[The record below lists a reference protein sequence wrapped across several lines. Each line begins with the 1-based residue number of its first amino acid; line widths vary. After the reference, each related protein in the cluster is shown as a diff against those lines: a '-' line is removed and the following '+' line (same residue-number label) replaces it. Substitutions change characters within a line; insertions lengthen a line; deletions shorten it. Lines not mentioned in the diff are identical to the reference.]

1 MTDSSS
7 SAPPVTE
14 ESNGETRGQFN
25 SQTMFIL
32 AAVGSAVGLGNIWRF
47 PYVAYENGGGSYLIP
62 YLVALFTAG
71 VPYLFFEYSIGN
83 KFRASAPLAFRRL
96 AKSTEW
102 LGWWNVLTCLVI
114 GTYYAAIL
122 AWAGQYAYFSLTKA
136 WGDQPKDFFFGEV
149 LKIAE
154 EPTFSFIPVWGDI
167 WPIALVWI
175 VTLIIMVAGVSKGI
189 GRLSLVLMPLLVV
202 IFILLVIQALL
213 LPGAA
218 KGLDALFTPN
228 WEALF
233 EPTVW
238 VAAYGQVFFSLS
250 VGFGIMI
257 TYASYMGDREDM
269 TGPAS
274 IAAFANSG
282 FELLAGIGVF
292 AALGFM
298 ATAQGTEVSE
308 VVSGGIGLAFI
319 AFPAIINQ
327 APAGELL
334 GGLFFFSLVFAGFTS
349 MVSIL
354 EVPIAAL
361 IDKTGWKRRP
371 AVLAVMIPSAI
382 VSILVFGSTSGLYAL
397 DTVDAFINAFGI
409 LAAGLT
415 TTLLVTWGVRKLSDL
430 RRHLN
435 MDGTFHVGYWWHVCM
450 GAITPALL
458 GVSLALEFINKASTP
473 YEGYPNWYV
482 AVFGWGLVVVVLAAS
497 VLLSFVPWH
506 NKVDARDINMVLDD
520 HDKGVIHP
528 NPAASATAQTIQA
541 DEDAKTNG
549 NEG

>member
-1 MTDSSS
+1 MTDPSSS
-7 SAPPVTE
+7 PSPTA
-14 ESNGETRGQFN
+14 ESDSGEQRGQFN
-25 SQTMFIL
+25 SQKMFIL

-71 VPYLFFEYSIGN
+71 VPFLFFEYAIGH

-114 GTYYAAIL
+114 GSYYAAIL

-136 WGDQPKDFFFGEV
+136 WGADPNAFFFGEV
-149 LKIAE
+149 LKVAE
-154 EPTFSFIPVWGDI
+154 SPEFSFVPVLEDM
-167 WPIALVWI
+167 WPMIIVWLVTI
-175 VTLIIMVAGVSKGI
+175 IIMVAGVSNGI
-189 GRLSLVLMPLLVV
+189 GRLSVVLMPLLVV
-202 IFILLVIQALL
+202 IFVALVIQSLL
-213 LPGAA
+213 LPGASQ
-218 KGLDALFTPN
+218 GLNALFTPN
-228 WEALF
+228 WAALF
-233 EPTVW
+233 NPEVW

-257 TYASYMGDREDM
+257 TYASYVGDREDM
-269 TGPAS
+269 TGPAA

-298 ATAQGTEVSE
+298 ASAQGVDVGD

-334 GGLFFFSLVFAGFTS
+334 GGLFFFSLVFAGLTS

-361 IDKTGWKRRP
+361 IDKTGWSRRP
-371 AVLAVMIPSAI
+371 AVLVVMIPSAI
-382 VSILVFGSTSGLYAL
+382 VSIMVFGSTSGLYAL
-397 DTVDAFINAFGI
+397 DTVDAFINAFAI

-415 TTLLVTWGVRKLSDL
+415 TTLIVTWGVRKLSVL
-430 RRHLN
+430 REHLN
-435 MDGTFHVGYWWHVCM
+435 EDGTYHVGYWWHVCM

-458 GVSLALEFINKASTP
+458 GVSLVLEFINKASAP

-482 AVFGWGLVVVVLAAS
+482 AVFGWGVVVVLLIAS
-497 VLLSFVPWH
+497 AILSFVPWDPAIDTKDL
-506 NKVDARDINMVLDD
+506 NAVRDAKLKAESTGGHASI
-520 HDKGVIHP
+520 
-528 NPAASATAQTIQA
+528 SAT
-541 DEDAKTNG
+541 TNDS
-549 NEG
+549 NA